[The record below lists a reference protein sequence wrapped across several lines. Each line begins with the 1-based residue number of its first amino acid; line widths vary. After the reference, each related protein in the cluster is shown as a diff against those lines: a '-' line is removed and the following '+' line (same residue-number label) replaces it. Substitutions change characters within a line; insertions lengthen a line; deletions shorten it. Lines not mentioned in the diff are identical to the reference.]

1 VSAVLA
7 VRDGMFSAL
16 EQWLREAA
24 ARLRQAGIETAQ
36 LDAQLIAAH
45 VLGVDCGRLLTG
57 SGELAPQSAVRM
69 ENLLARRLAREPL
82 AYIIGHKEFFSLD
95 FEVDPA
101 VLIPRPETELV
112 VEAALH
118 ALAHRRRARVLD
130 LGTGSGAIAIAIAVN
145 CRDARIV
152 ATDVSAA
159 ALAVARRNAV
169 RLPGALQIEFR
180 EGDLFDALDPTEP
193 VRAFDLIV
201 SNPPYIP
208 LSEIGSL
215 APEVGRYEPVTA
227 LAGGDDGMDFYRR
240 IARRART
247 YLAPGGK
254 LIVEVG
260 AGQHQAV
267 SELLTG
273 AGFDEVSQLCDLAG
287 HRRVVC
293 AAVGMVESPAV

>member
-1 VSAVLA
+1 MSAVLA
-7 VRDGMFSAL
+7 VRDGMFLAL
-16 EQWLREAA
+16 EQWLRAA
-24 ARLRQAGIETAQ
+24 TVRLRQAGIETAQ

-45 VLGVDCGRLLTG
+45 VLGVDRGRLLTG
-57 SGELAPQSAVRM
+57 PGELAPQSAVRM

-82 AYIIGHKEFFSLD
+82 AYIVGHKEFFSLD

-101 VLIPRPETELV
+101 VLIPRPETELL

-159 ALAVARRNAV
+159 ALAVAHRNAV
-169 RLPGALQIEFR
+169 RLAGTGRIEFR
-180 EGDLFDALDPTEP
+180 EGDLFDALDPTGS

-215 APEVGRYEPVTA
+215 APEVGRYEPLTA
-227 LAGGDDGMDFYRR
+227 LAGGDDGMDFYWR

-247 YLAPGGK
+247 YLAPGGE

-260 AGQHQAV
+260 AGQHKAV
-267 SELLTG
+267 SELLAG